1 MVARRSES
9 TSPSHEPHSDTARS
23 QIDGAQTI
31 WVAPLPPC
39 GDRPD
44 VFERVEEAFGEI
56 AIWVKPGMAG
66 RDVVARQRG
75 ANKVFQS

>member
-1 MVARRSES
+1 MSS
-9 TSPSHEPHSDTARS
+9 HSDAARS

-31 WVAPLPPC
+31 WVAPLASC

-56 AIWVKPGMAG
+56 AIRVKPGMAG
-66 RDVVARQRG
+66 GDVVARQRD
-75 ANKVFQS
+75 ANEVFQS